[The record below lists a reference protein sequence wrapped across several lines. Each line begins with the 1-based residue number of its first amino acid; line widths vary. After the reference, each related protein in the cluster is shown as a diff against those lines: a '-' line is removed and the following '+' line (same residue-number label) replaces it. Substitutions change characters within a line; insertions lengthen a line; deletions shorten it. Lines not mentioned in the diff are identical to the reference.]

1 MKIFEVEITN
11 VHEVLLRQTNIT
23 RSDQACSSKGINVIN
38 ESVNPA
44 TVESV
49 DASSVKTVK
58 TAKKKPGR
66 PKTTH
71 RKEDEDLFTALRN
84 NPEGNNVERK
94 EWQVT
99 KWNKFK
105 LG

>member
-1 MKIFEVEITN
+1 M
-11 VHEVLLRQTNIT
+11 
-23 RSDQACSSKGINVIN
+23 
-38 ESVNPA
+38 NPA

>member
-23 RSDQACSSKGINVIN
+23 RSDQACSSKSINVIN

>member
-23 RSDQACSSKGINVIN
+23 SSDQACSSKGIN

-66 PKTTH
+66 PMTTH

-84 NPEGNNVERK
+84 NLEGNKVERK

-105 LG
+105 SG